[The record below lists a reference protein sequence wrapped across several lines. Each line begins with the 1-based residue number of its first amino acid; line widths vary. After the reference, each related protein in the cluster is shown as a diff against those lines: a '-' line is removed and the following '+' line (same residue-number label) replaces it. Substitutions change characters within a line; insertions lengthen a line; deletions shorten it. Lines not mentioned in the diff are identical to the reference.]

1 MPLVLYYLAP
11 SPPARTVNLVLHA
24 LDLPVEY
31 KTVDLFKKEHLAPE
45 FLKVNPLH
53 TVPVIDDDGFI
64 LWESRAIITYLVSK
78 YGKDDSL
85 YPKDLQKRA
94 IVDQRLH
101 YSNDVFYVIRQL
113 TGGIALRN
121 EAPTPELIEKVKVVQ
136 ENIEK
141 LLTGNKFMAGDT
153 LTVADYSFITL
164 VDLVEVYCPP
174 DGKFPLT
181 KEWVSRCQSSMKDFE
196 KANKEG
202 SEIIVNVVQ
211 NFISKS

>member
-45 FLKVNPLH
+45 FLK
-53 TVPVIDDDGFI
+53 
-64 LWESRAIITYLVSK
+64 
-78 YGKDDSL
+78 
-85 YPKDLQKRA
+85 
-94 IVDQRLH
+94 
-101 YSNDVFYVIRQL
+101 
-113 TGGIALRN
+113 GGIALRN